1 MTVLGGNITHMATP
15 TSSTVT
21 ISASADAVRALLF
34 DITSYPSWSTSFKSV
49 TVLASDGQGRPTQ
62 VSMSVD
68 AGALKDK
75 PTLNYDWAAF
85 PDRLDFSLEDADL
98 LTEMSGSYSLKDNG
112 DETEVTFE
120 LTVALSMPVPEIM
133 RTKAEKSTIDL
144 ALKQLKEKL
153 EN

>member
-1 MTVLGGNITHMATP
+1 MSPVST
-15 TSSTVT
+15 STVS
-21 ISASADAVRALLF
+21 IAASADEVRAVLF
-34 DITSYPSWSTSFKSV
+34 DIASYPSWSTSFKSV
-49 TVLASDGQGRPTQ
+49 TVLESDGQGRPTQ

-75 PTLNYDWAAF
+75 PTLNYDWSAY

-98 LTEMSGSYSLKDNG
+98 LTQMSGAYIVKDNG

-120 LTVALSMPVPEIM
+120 LTVALSMPVPDIM

>member
-1 MTVLGGNITHMATP
+1 MSSIST
-15 TSSTVT
+15 STVS
-21 ISASADAVRALLF
+21 ISASADEVRAVLF
-34 DITSYPSWSTSFKSV
+34 DLASYPTWSTSFKSV
-49 TVLASDGQGRPTQ
+49 TVLASDEQGRPTQ

-75 PTLNYDWAAF
+75 PTLNYDWSAY

-98 LTEMSGSYSLKDNG
+98 LTQMSGAYIVKDNG

-120 LTVALSMPVPEIM
+120 LTVALSMPVPDIM

>member
-1 MTVLGGNITHMATP
+1 MSSVST
-15 TSSTVT
+15 STVSIT
-21 ISASADAVRALLF
+21 ASADEVRAVLF
-34 DITSYPSWSTSFKSV
+34 DVANYPSWSTSFKSV
-49 TVLASDGQGRPTQ
+49 TVLVSDGQGRPTQ

-75 PTLNYDWAAF
+75 PTLNYDWAAY

-98 LTEMSGSYSLKDNG
+98 LTQMSGAYIVKDNG

-120 LTVALSMPVPEIM
+120 LTVALSMPVPDII

>member
-1 MTVLGGNITHMATP
+1 MSNP
-15 TSSTVT
+15 TTSTVT
-21 ISASADAVRALLF
+21 ISAAADDVRAVLF
-34 DITSYPSWSTSFKSV
+34 DIEKYPTWSTTFKSV
-49 TVLASDGQGRPTQ
+49 TVQASSGDGRVTQ
-62 VSMSVD
+62 AKLSVD

-75 PTLNYDWAAF
+75 PTLNYDWSGY
-85 PDRLDFSLEDADL
+85 PDRVEFSLEDADL
-98 LTEMSGSYSLKDNG
+98 LTDMSGAFIIKDNG

-120 LTVALSMPVPEIM
+120 LTVALSMPVPEMM

>member
-1 MTVLGGNITHMATP
+1 MSNP
-15 TSSTVT
+15 TTST
-21 ISASADAVRALLF
+21 ISIAASADDVRAVLF
-34 DITSYPSWSTSFKSV
+34 DIANFPTWSTSFKSV
-49 TVLASDGQGRPTQ
+49 TVLASNGDGRPTQ
-62 VSMSVD
+62 AKLSVD

-75 PTLNYDWAAF
+75 PTLNFDWSAY
-85 PDRLDFSLEDADL
+85 PDRVDYSLEDADL
-98 LTEMSGSYSLKDNG
+98 LTDMSGSFVIKDNG

-120 LTVALSMPVPEIM
+120 LTVALSMPVPEMM

>member
-1 MTVLGGNITHMATP
+1 MTSAT
-15 TSSTVT
+15 TSTVSIT
-21 ISASADAVRALLF
+21 ASADEVRAVLF
-34 DITSYPSWSTSFKSV
+34 DVASYPSWSTSFKSV
-49 TVLASDGQGRPTQ
+49 TVLESDGQGRPTQ

-75 PTLNYDWAAF
+75 PTLNYDWSAY

-98 LTEMSGSYSLKDNG
+98 LTQMSGAYIVKDND

>member
-1 MTVLGGNITHMATP
+1 MSSAT
-15 TSSTVT
+15 TSTVS
-21 ISASADAVRALLF
+21 IAASADEVRAVLF
-34 DITSYPSWSTSFKSV
+34 DVASYPSWSTSFKSV
-49 TVLASDGQGRPTQ
+49 TVLESDGQGRPTQ

-75 PTLNYDWAAF
+75 PTLNYDWSAY

-98 LTEMSGSYSLKDNG
+98 LTQMSGGYIVKDNG

-120 LTVALSMPVPEIM
+120 LTVALSMPVPDIM

>member
-1 MTVLGGNITHMATP
+1 MSNP
-15 TSSTVT
+15 TTSKIS
-21 ISASADAVRALLF
+21 ISAAANDVRAVLF
-34 DITSYPSWSTSFKSV
+34 DLANYPSWSTSFKSV
-49 TVLASDGQGRPTQ
+49 TVLASDGEGRPTQ
-62 VSMSVD
+62 VKMSVD

-75 PTLNYDWAAF
+75 PTLNYDWSAY
-85 PDRLDFSLEDADL
+85 PDRLEFSLEDADL
-98 LTEMSGSYSLKDNG
+98 LTEMTGSYSVKDNG

-120 LTVALSMPVPEIM
+120 LTVALSLPVPEMM

>member
-1 MTVLGGNITHMATP
+1 MSSAT
-15 TSSTVT
+15 TSTVS
-21 ISASADAVRALLF
+21 IAASAEEVRAVLF
-34 DITSYPSWSTSFKSV
+34 DIATYLSRSTSFKAV
-49 TVLASDGQGRPTQ
+49 TVFASDGQGRPTQ

-75 PTLNYDWAAF
+75 PTLNYDWSAY
-85 PDRLDFSLEDADL
+85 PDRVDFSLEDADL
-98 LTEMSGSYSLKDNG
+98 LTQMSGAFMVKDNG

-120 LTVALSMPVPEIM
+120 LTVALSMPVPDIM

>member
-1 MTVLGGNITHMATP
+1 MSSVST
-15 TSSTVT
+15 STVSIT
-21 ISASADAVRALLF
+21 ASADEVRAVLF
-34 DITSYPSWSTSFKSV
+34 DIASYPSWSTSFKSV

-75 PTLNYDWAAF
+75 PTLNYDWSAH

-98 LTEMSGSYSLKDNG
+98 LTQMSGAYIVKDNG

-120 LTVALSMPVPEIM
+120 LTVALSMPVPDIM

-153 EN
+153 EINK

>member
-1 MTVLGGNITHMATP
+1 MSSAT
-15 TSSTVT
+15 TSTVSIT
-21 ISASADAVRALLF
+21 ASADEVRAVIF
-34 DITSYPSWSTSFKSV
+34 DLASYPSWSTSFKSV
-49 TVLASDGQGRPTQ
+49 TVLESDGQGRPTQ

-75 PTLNYDWAAF
+75 PTLNYDWSAY
-85 PDRLDFSLEDADL
+85 PERLDFSLEDADL
-98 LTEMSGSYSLKDNG
+98 LTQMSGAYIVKDND

>member
-1 MTVLGGNITHMATP
+1 MSSAST
-15 TSSTVT
+15 STVS
-21 ISASADAVRALLF
+21 IAASADEVRAVLF
-34 DITSYPSWSTSFKSV
+34 DVASYPSWSTSFKSV
-49 TVLASDGQGRPTQ
+49 TVLESDGQGRPTQ

-75 PTLNYDWAAF
+75 PTLNYDWSAY

-98 LTEMSGSYSLKDNG
+98 LTQMSGGYIVKDNG

-120 LTVALSMPVPEIM
+120 LTVALSMPVPDIM

>member
-1 MTVLGGNITHMATP
+1 MSSVST
-15 TSSTVT
+15 STVSIT
-21 ISASADAVRALLF
+21 ASADEVRAVLF
-34 DITSYPSWSTSFKSV
+34 DIASYPSWSTSFKSV

-75 PTLNYDWAAF
+75 PTLNYDWSAY

-98 LTEMSGSYSLKDNG
+98 LTQMSGAYIVKDNG

-120 LTVALSMPVPEIM
+120 LTVALSMPVPDFM
-133 RTKAEKSTIDL
+133 RTKAEKSTINL

>member
-1 MTVLGGNITHMATP
+1 MSSAT
-15 TSSTVT
+15 TSTVSIT
-21 ISASADAVRALLF
+21 ASADEVRAVLF
-34 DITSYPSWSTSFKSV
+34 DIASYPSWSTSFKSV

-75 PTLNYDWAAF
+75 PTLNYDWSAY

-98 LTEMSGSYSLKDNG
+98 LTQMNGGYTVKDNG

-120 LTVALSMPVPEIM
+120 LTVALSMPVPDIM

>member
-1 MTVLGGNITHMATP
+1 MSSVST
-15 TSSTVT
+15 STVSIT
-21 ISASADAVRALLF
+21 ASADEVRAVLF
-34 DITSYPSWSTSFKSV
+34 DIASYPSWSTSFKSV

-75 PTLNYDWAAF
+75 PTLNYDWSAY
-85 PDRLDFSLEDADL
+85 PDRLDFSLEDAEL
-98 LTEMSGSYSLKDNG
+98 LTQMSGAYIVKDNG

-120 LTVALSMPVPEIM
+120 LTVALSMPVPDIM

>member
-1 MTVLGGNITHMATP
+1 MSNP
-15 TSSTVT
+15 TTSTVS
-21 ISASADAVRALLF
+21 ISATADDVRAVLF
-34 DITSYPSWSTSFKSV
+34 DIANYPTWSTSFKSV
-49 TVLASDGQGRPTQ
+49 TVLASDGEGRATQ
-62 VSMSVD
+62 VKMSVD

-75 PTLNYDWAAF
+75 PTLNYDWSAY
-85 PDRLDFSLEDADL
+85 PDRLEFSLEDADL
-98 LTEMSGSYSLKDNG
+98 LTEMSGSYSVKDNG

-120 LTVALSMPVPEIM
+120 LTVALSMPVPEMM

>member
-1 MTVLGGNITHMATP
+1 MSSAT
-15 TSSTVT
+15 TSTVSIT
-21 ISASADAVRALLF
+21 ASADEVRAVIF
-34 DITSYPSWSTSFKSV
+34 DLASYPSWSTSFKSV
-49 TVLASDGQGRPTQ
+49 TVLESDGQGRPTQ

-75 PTLNYDWAAF
+75 PTLNYDWSAY

-98 LTEMSGSYSLKDNG
+98 LTQMSGAYIVKDNG

>member
-1 MTVLGGNITHMATP
+1 M
-15 TSSTVT
+15 
-21 ISASADAVRALLF
+21 
-34 DITSYPSWSTSFKSV
+34 STSFKAV

-75 PTLNYDWAAF
+75 PTLNYDWSAY
-85 PDRLDFSLEDADL
+85 PDRLEFSLEEANV
-98 LTEMSGSYSLKDNG
+98 LTEMSGAFIVKDNG

-120 LTVALSMPVPEIM
+120 LTVALSMPVPSIM

-153 EN
+153 ES

>member
-1 MTVLGGNITHMATP
+1 MSNP
-15 TSSTVT
+15 TTST
-21 ISASADAVRALLF
+21 ISISATADDVRAVLF
-34 DITSYPSWSTSFKSV
+34 DIASYPSWSTSFKTA
-49 TVLASDGQGRPTQ
+49 TVIASDAQGRPTQ
-62 VSMSVD
+62 VKLSVD

-75 PTLNYDWAAF
+75 PTLNYDWSAY
-85 PDRLDFSLEDADL
+85 PDRVDFSLEDADL
-98 LTEMSGSYSLKDNG
+98 LTEMTGAFIVKDNN

-120 LTVALSMPVPEIM
+120 MTVALSMPVPEMM

>member
-1 MTVLGGNITHMATP
+1 MSNP
-15 TSSTVT
+15 TTSTVT
-21 ISASADAVRALLF
+21 ISASADDVRAVLF
-34 DITSYPSWSTSFKSV
+34 DIEKYPTWSTTFKSV
-49 TVLASDGQGRPTQ
+49 TVQASNGEGRVTQ
-62 VSMSVD
+62 AKLSVD

-75 PTLNYDWAAF
+75 PTLNYDWSGY
-85 PDRLDFSLEDADL
+85 PDRVEFSLEDADL
-98 LTEMSGSYSLKDNG
+98 LTDMSGAFIIKDNG

-120 LTVALSMPVPEIM
+120 LTVALSMPVPEMM

>member
-1 MTVLGGNITHMATP
+1 MSSAST
-15 TSSTVT
+15 STVS
-21 ISASADAVRALLF
+21 IAASADEVRAVLF
-34 DITSYPSWSTSFKSV
+34 DVASYPSWSTSFKSV
-49 TVLASDGQGRPTQ
+49 TVLESDGQGRPTQ

-75 PTLNYDWAAF
+75 PTLNYDWSAY

-98 LTEMSGSYSLKDNG
+98 LTQMSGAYIVKDNG
-112 DETEVTFE
+112 DETEVSFE
-120 LTVALSMPVPEIM
+120 LTVALSMPVPDIM

>member
-1 MTVLGGNITHMATP
+1 MSSAST
-15 TSSTVT
+15 STVS
-21 ISASADAVRALLF
+21 IAASADEVRAVLF
-34 DITSYPSWSTSFKSV
+34 DVASYPSWSTSFKSV
-49 TVLASDGQGRPTQ
+49 TVLESDGQGRPTQ

-75 PTLNYDWAAF
+75 PTLNYDWSAY

-98 LTEMSGSYSLKDNG
+98 LTQMSGAYIVKDND

>member
-1 MTVLGGNITHMATP
+1 MSSVST
-15 TSSTVT
+15 STVS
-21 ISASADAVRALLF
+21 IAASADEVRAVLF
-34 DITSYPSWSTSFKSV
+34 DVASYPSWSSSFKSV
-49 TVLASDGQGRPTQ
+49 TVLESDGQGRPTQ

-75 PTLNYDWAAF
+75 PTLNYDWSAY

-98 LTEMSGSYSLKDNG
+98 LTQMSGAYIVKDNG
-112 DETEVTFE
+112 DETEVSFE
-120 LTVALSMPVPEIM
+120 LTVALSMPVPDIM